1 MKSQKAPA
9 QNSIASESGKPDAA
23 RMRRFWTGT
32 LALLVGIILLSSL
45 AAYPAWLLAEALA
58 PDRWHF
64 QRVFNRVL
72 MLSTFA
78 LLPVLAAAWKVRWRD
93 IGLHAPVGPAV
104 RTALLWFFAGAGM
117 IGVLALWGAL
127 WGFREPRFALTLS
140 RAVGHL
146 ASGLAIGVA
155 EEAIFRGFFFLAA
168 WRLLAPR
175 APVQIA
181 LAGSAVFA
189 SVHFFIEVR
198 GLPAEPGWGTGA
210 TLWIE
215 WGRLLLSPEPLLTR
229 WLALFLAGLLL
240 CAVAARQGHIWGA
253 VALHA
258 GWVFAIKTVHR
269 LSRSSGGDSLWFSS
283 DLLSGLWASCLLA
296 LVLLA
301 LLRRP
306 RPATA
311 P

>member
-1 MKSQKAPA
+1 
-9 QNSIASESGKPDAA
+9 
-23 RMRRFWTGT
+23 MRRFWTGT
-32 LALLVGIILLSSL
+32 LALLAGVILLSSL
-45 AAYPAWLLAEALA
+45 ASYPAWLLADALA
-58 PDRWHF
+58 PERWHF

-72 MLSTFA
+72 MISTFA
-78 LLPVLAAAWKVRWRD
+78 LMPLLAAAWKVRWQD
-93 IGLHAPVGPAV
+93 IGLRPPATGTAI
-104 RTALLWFFAGAGM
+104 RSALLWFLAGVGM
-117 IGVLALWGAL
+117 IALLALWSAL
-127 WGFREPRFALTLS
+127 WGFREPHFALTLS

-168 WRLLAPR
+168 WRILAPR

-198 GLPAEPGWGTGA
+198 GLPAEPGWSTGA

-229 WLALFLAGLLL
+229 WLALFLAGLVL
-240 CAVAARQGHIWGA
+240 CTVAARQGHLWGA

-269 LSRSSGGDSLWFSS
+269 LSRSSGGDSLWFSP

-301 LLRRP
+301 LLRHRP
-306 RPATA
+306 RPATT